1 MISQSS
7 IVEKIGTLPNE
18 TIHIMPGCAMH
29 LHCHQNKVV
38 PLMKPSILVDFN
50 NGNKFHSCTYWSTTD
65 IRSHHLLCQVNNHHI
80 YNKNLVLL
88 GYVKISS

>member
-1 MISQSS
+1 
-7 IVEKIGTLPNE
+7 
-18 TIHIMPGCAMH
+18 
-29 LHCHQNKVV
+29 
-38 PLMKPSILVDFN
+38 MKPSILVDFS
-50 NGNKFHSCTYWSTTD
+50 NGNKFHSCTYWSTND